1 MPTITFRQL
10 DGAGEQ
16 SVEAPTGISVMK
28 AAVAAGVPGILAECG
43 GQAMCA
49 TCHVYVTEDRDLP
62 AVSDEEDEM
71 LDCASAPRTDQSRL
85 SCQLEVDENTDG
97 LTVVVPGEGP

>member
-1 MPTITFRQL
+1 MATITFRQL

-16 SVEAPTGISVMK
+16 AVEAPAGISVMK
-28 AAVAAGVPGILAECG
+28 AAVGAGVPGILAECG

-49 TCHVYVTEDRDLP
+49 TCHVYVDDGRPLP
-62 AVSDEEDEM
+62 EVSDEEDEM

>member
-85 SCQLEVDENTDG
+85 SCQLMVDED
-97 LTVVVPGEGP
+97 LDEMVVVVAGEGS